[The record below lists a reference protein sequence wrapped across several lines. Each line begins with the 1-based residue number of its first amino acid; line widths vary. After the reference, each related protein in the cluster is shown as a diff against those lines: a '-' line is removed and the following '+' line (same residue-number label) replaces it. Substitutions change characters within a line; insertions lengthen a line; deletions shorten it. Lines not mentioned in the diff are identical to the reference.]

1 MSVYKVGHT
10 LCRGSLLHIAL
21 LPAILFKLLLKS
33 HNTEGI
39 FILITRHLCTIIR
52 MNFNNHT
59 TVTPCCSTI
68 TWAHAIYNNLL
79 FISSSWY
86 NKTTR
91 THTETI
97 YATSIYLGYKRVF
110 CSRKIF
116 SPTVF
121 IMILYLIY
129 EFTRMFKTHA
139 NCNAFSLNLYLRI
152 IKIMIYVTSTMSCS
166 KNYWAMEF

>member
-1 MSVYKVGHT
+1 
-10 LCRGSLLHIAL
+10 
-21 LPAILFKLLLKS
+21 
-33 HNTEGI
+33 
-39 FILITRHLCTIIR
+39 

-86 NKTTR
+86 NKATR

-97 YATSIYLGYKRVF
+97 YTTSINLCYKRIF
-110 CSRKIF
+110 SSRKIL

-121 IMILYLIY
+121 IMILYLINQ
-129 EFTRMFKTHA
+129 FAWMFKT
-139 NCNAFSLNLYLRI
+139 NSYSNPLCLYLNFRI
-152 IKIMIYVTSTMSCS
+152 IKIAIYVTGTMTSG
-166 KNYWAMEF
+166 KDYRTMEFHLFLIIQRNSLNTNNFITFKDKTCHLRKEMNLTTTSNNSITHVLYHSW